1 MPNSSNS
8 NENRP
13 TLTKPKPET
22 TGVSQENT
30 AINIL
35 TVSAD
40 LSENEELS
48 TRIEKINQEIQQYL
62 ETDKGQ
68 PLVLYEAAHH
78 LIRGGGKHIRSLLTL
93 LCCEAVNGDI
103 NKALKAALAAELLQT
118 ASLIHD
124 DIIDDDQYRR
134 GVQAVHLRFGQ
145 DIALL
150 AGDLLIAQA
159 VRAIGEIGIPELVVH
174 MAIGG
179 IRMCEGEAADINMNA
194 EDQITFTEN
203 QYFRMVE
210 SKTVTFMK
218 QAAIIGAL
226 VGCATASQIQ
236 ALTSYAEGLGYV
248 FQLRD
253 DILDINTAPEV
264 TQKTT
269 HSDLRL
275 KRGNLPLIHA
285 LEVAQDA
292 ERKHCLQALEAGDF
306 TPVLE
311 LINNTKSIDYT
322 FNIAKKFNEK
332 AISMLGGQG
341 FVKEELLV
349 QLANY
354 ALLRKH

>member
-1 MPNSSNS
+1 MPKSANSKEIKSTS
-8 NENRP
+8 
-13 TLTKPKPET
+13 TKPEISA
-22 TGVSQENT
+22 VSQENIAT
-30 AINIL
+30 NTL
-35 TVSAD
+35 KVSD
-40 LSENEELS
+40 NLSENRELS
-48 TRIEKINQEIQQYL
+48 TRIEMINQEIQQYL

-103 NKALKAALAAELLQT
+103 DKALKAALAAELLQT

-134 GVQAVHLRFGQ
+134 GVQSVHRRYGR
-145 DIALL
+145 DIALI

-159 VRAIGEIGIPELVVH
+159 VRVIAEIGVPELVVQ

-179 IRMCEGEAADINMNA
+179 VRMCEGEAADLNMNA

-203 QYFRMVE
+203 HYLRMVE
-210 SKTVTFMK
+210 NKTVAFMK

-226 VGCATASQIQ
+226 VGGATTFQIQ

-253 DILDINTAPEV
+253 DILDINTTPEIA
-264 TQKTT
+264 QKTT

-275 KRGNLPLIHA
+275 KRGNLPFIHA
-285 LEVAQDA
+285 LEVAQEA
-292 ERKHCLQALEAGDF
+292 ERKRCLVALEAGDF

-311 LINNTKSIDYT
+311 LIKNTKSIEYT
-322 FNIAKKFNEK
+322 FDLAKTFNEK
-332 AISMLGGQG
+332 AINMLGGQG
-341 FVKEELLV
+341 FSKEELLV

-354 ALLRKH
+354 VLLRKH